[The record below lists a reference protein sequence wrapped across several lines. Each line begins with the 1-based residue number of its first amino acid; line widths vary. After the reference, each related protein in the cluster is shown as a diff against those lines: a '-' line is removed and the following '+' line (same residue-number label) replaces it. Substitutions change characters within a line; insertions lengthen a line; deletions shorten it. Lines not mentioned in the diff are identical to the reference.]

1 MDKAD
6 DSISFVSL
14 AQVIFLDYSFTLL
27 DDIKLW
33 LRGRSGLGRLSS
45 LAGRRVGRNGSV
57 ALRHIVIE
65 IKDGPSLLGS
75 ARARYK
81 SGCTGRRVSTIA

>member
-1 MDKAD
+1 MKTWGAGDSRPWNNMDKAD
-6 DSISFVSL
+6 DSVSFVSL

-45 LAGRRVGRNGSV
+45 LAGRRVGKNGSV

-65 IKDGPSLLGS
+65 IKDGRSLLLIRS
-75 ARARYK
+75 R
-81 SGCTGRRVSTIA
+81 